1 MQDYT
6 YGKNYHDSQNEKKHT
21 KNQQKIKR
29 DNGSNFSKAH
39 DFLTILHSATLP
51 DGANQCSS
59 RVRLSLIKTGILYFK
74 EFSCY
79 DCSVDASLQS
89 AFSFLR

>member
-1 MQDYT
+1 M
-6 YGKNYHDSQNEKKHT
+6 EKIITTPKM
-21 KNQQKIKR
+21 KRNIQKINNKKR

-79 DCSVDASLQS
+79 ECSVDASLQS